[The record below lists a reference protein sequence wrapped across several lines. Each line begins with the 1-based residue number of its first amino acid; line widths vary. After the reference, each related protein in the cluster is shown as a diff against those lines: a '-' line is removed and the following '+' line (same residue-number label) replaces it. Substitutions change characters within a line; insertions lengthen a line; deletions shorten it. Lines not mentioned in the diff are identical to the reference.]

1 LVRGPG
7 ANGIVATSS
16 IGEFVHLTRE
26 ERWRC
31 FEVCLDQAQKHP
43 GLIAVAMTSG
53 PTTNVFAVPA
63 CGRIAEGVKQGD
75 LPRTVEIQSS
85 GRLMR

>member
-43 GLIAVAMTSG
+43 RL
-53 PTTNVFAVPA
+53 
-63 CGRIAEGVKQGD
+63 IAEGVKQGD